1 MHTYIIKYIC
11 DIDIYKTVPTPSV
24 TVSAPEDQT
33 VGKSL
38 ILRCAITT
46 VRGITSSVN
55 TVWSSNGSELKRTT
69 GITVSSTTSN
79 SMLYKSSYTIGQLRT
94 TDESRSYRC
103 KAVIATSSPVSATN
117 SVTLNVTGK
126 YTYIDIAKN

>member
-1 MHTYIIKYIC
+1 MYTYKIKYVC
-11 DIDIYKTVPTPSV
+11 GIDIYITVPTPSV
-24 TVSAPEDQT
+24 TVSAPENQT

-46 VRGITSSVN
+46 VRGITSRVN

-69 GITVSSTTSN
+69 GITVSSNTSN
-79 SMLYKSSYTIGQLRT
+79 SMLYKASYTIGQLST
-94 TDESRSYRC
+94 ADENRSYRC

-126 YTYIDIAKN
+126 YS